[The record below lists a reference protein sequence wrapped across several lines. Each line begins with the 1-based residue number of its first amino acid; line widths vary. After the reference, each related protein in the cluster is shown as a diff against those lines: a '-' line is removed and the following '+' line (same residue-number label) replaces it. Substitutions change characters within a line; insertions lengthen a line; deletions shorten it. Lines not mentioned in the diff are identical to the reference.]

1 MSKVT
6 DFIIDWET
14 MGNAPDG
21 AVVDLAVL
29 VFEHDPYKLPTFEDL
44 CKRGRRFKFN
54 LQEQKGMRF
63 FDQGTI
69 DWWKKQDAEA
79 QKHLKPSNEDVSVM
93 EFYESFLDFLAA
105 QGFDKK
111 TGQGWC
117 RGQSFDFPI
126 MVDVIRK
133 IYNTRETFKYE
144 PCFFWQQRDV
154 RTAVEATLLMRDMT
168 MCPMPKGVLDGFVAH
183 NAIHDCAKAAL
194 ELLYSK
200 RYAMGLDDIPTGND
214 VDPRSVRK

>member
-69 DWWKKQDAEA
+69 DWWKK
-79 QKHLKPSNEDVSVM
+79 
-93 EFYESFLDFLAA
+93 
-105 QGFDKK
+105 
-111 TGQGWC
+111 TGC
-117 RGQSFDFPI
+117 RSS
-126 MVDVIRK
+126 
-133 IYNTRETFKYE
+133 
-144 PCFFWQQRDV
+144 
-154 RTAVEATLLMRDMT
+154 
-168 MCPMPKGVLDGFVAH
+168 
-183 NAIHDCAKAAL
+183 KA
-194 ELLYSK
+194 S
-200 RYAMGLDDIPTGND
+200 
-214 VDPRSVRK
+214 